1 MRFQHIIRSGDV
13 RSFCIHNNLYTRGD
27 SKDYNRMLQ
36 SLGKPHNCTPQRV
49 IMIAKDIAE
58 HSDQQDAKIDL
69 SLESI
74 VFYLCKDVIHTILS
88 TD

>member
-1 MRFQHIIRSGDV
+1 MKFQHIIRAEDI

-27 SKDYNRMLQ
+27 NEDYSRLL

-69 SLESI
+69 TLENVI
-74 VFYLCKDVIHTILS
+74 FYLCKDVIHAILS
-88 TD
+88 ID